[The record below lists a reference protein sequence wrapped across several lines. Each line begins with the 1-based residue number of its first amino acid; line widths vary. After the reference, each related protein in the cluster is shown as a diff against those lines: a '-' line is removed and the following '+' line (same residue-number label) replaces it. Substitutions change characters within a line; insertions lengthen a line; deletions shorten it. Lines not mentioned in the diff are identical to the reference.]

1 SMYGIAF
8 ATENG
13 IYAWYENLSKPRKI
27 FDLERGKFRRKRITG
42 LALVEGKLV
51 FSTGR
56 EIYQVENPQEP
67 LITSDR
73 SLQALAQSGDS
84 LVGAE
89 ERKIWIKKKGR
100 DQQTTIFLEKKVT
113 ALASVPVY
121 QLKEL

>member
-1 SMYGIAF
+1 
-8 ATENG
+8 
-13 IYAWYENLSKPRKI
+13 
-27 FDLERGKFRRKRITG
+27 
-42 LALVEGKLV
+42 
-51 FSTGR
+51 
-56 EIYQVENPQEP
+56 
-67 LITSDR
+67 
-73 SLQALAQSGDS
+73 AQSGDS

>member
-1 SMYGIAF
+1 KESSF
-8 ATENG
+8 
-13 IYAWYENLSKPRKI
+13 
-27 FDLERGKFRRKRITG
+27 FH
-42 LALVEGKLV
+42 
-51 FSTGR
+51 GR

-67 LITSDR
+67 LMTSNR
-73 SLQALAQSGDS
+73 PLQALAQSGDS

-121 QLKEL
+121 KLKEL